1 MRNSSNKRCTAIYSF
16 SAFIP
21 TIPESIASPLLFFS
35 NSLLLENLIIAMNLF
50 ENKITS
56 DRLFRLLFHLLF
68 WGLLLGLPFI
78 TMIGNEGYHR
88 HLEYMKKVFP
98 ANLSIIPLFFLN
110 TEWLI
115 PRVLRKKGVGP
126 YLITL
131 LVLMVSFFLIQNM
144 MREWM
149 FNDIIRINLGGRGL
163 TWTVLY
169 TLLISAAG
177 TAYGL
182 ISSLLNQDK
191 ARQEEQR
198 ERLQSEL
205 SFLRSQIS
213 PHFIF
218 NILNSIVYLIRSKS
232 QQAEAVTIK
241 LSELMRYIL
250 YQSNNEQIL
259 LEKEI
264 NYLKNYVELQTIRF
278 DEDVDIRLHIEGE
291 ASNQTIEPMLMIPF
305 VENAFKHG
313 VGMVME
319 PVIDIN
325 VQIKENSLD
334 FSVKNKIGPE
344 PPEDKDTSSGIGLR
358 NVQRRLELLYPDNHE
373 LSVEKTGEWFNMYF
387 HLKFIH

>member
-1 MRNSSNKRCTAIYSF
+1 
-16 SAFIP
+16 
-21 TIPESIASPLLFFS
+21 
-35 NSLLLENLIIAMNLF
+35 MNLF